1 MQLQISSLSDLLARP
16 ASGLAL
22 GLGLFATLAVAGSA
36 SASFVIS
43 QQAAPAPTYSNL
55 ITFDEPGTP
64 TGVVPNSTWSDLGIT
79 ITDGV
84 NPNAVVIGDVS
95 GTFPWINTGNV
106 AEGSFGIQLS
116 WESAVTELSF
126 QAWDPS
132 GPPTPFGGGVFVV
145 LLDENDNELD
155 GGAFTGAW
163 GGLGNTWFNI
173 TTSGAS
179 SFRKAV
185 IFNNSFGNSTSWVDN
200 ISWNAIPSPGA
211 LALLALGALGGGRR
225 RR

>member
-1 MQLQISSLSDLLARP
+1 MPLQTCSLSDLTARP
-16 ASGLAL
+16 AMGAPL
-22 GLGLFATLAVAGSA
+22 GLVLSAVLGVAGSA
-36 SASFVIS
+36 SASFVIT

-84 NPNAVVIGDVS
+84 NPNAVVVGDVS

-106 AEGSFGIQLS
+106 AEGAFGIQLA
-116 WESAVTELSF
+116 WDSAVTELSF

-145 LLDENDNELD
+145 LFDENDNELQS
-155 GGAFTGAW
+155 GAFTGAW
-163 GGLGNTWFNI
+163 GGLGSTWFNI

-179 SFRKAV
+179 SFRRAV

-200 ISWNAIPSPGA
+200 ISWNAVPTPGA
-211 LALLALGALGGGRR
+211 LALLAIGALGAGRR